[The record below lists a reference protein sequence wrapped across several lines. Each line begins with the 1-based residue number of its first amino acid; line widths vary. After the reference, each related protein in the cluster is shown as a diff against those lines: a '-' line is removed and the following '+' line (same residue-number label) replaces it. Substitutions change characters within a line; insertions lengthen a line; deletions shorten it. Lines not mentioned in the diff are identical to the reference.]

1 MLDNQKVLVITG
13 GSSGIGLA
21 AAELFA
27 EKGYIVYNLS
37 RHGENSAGIHHI
49 SCDVTRPEDCRK
61 AIGTIM
67 DAEGYIDVLISNAG
81 MGISGAVEFTET
93 EDWKRQMDVN
103 FNGAVNITQAVL
115 PYMRKCVAEK
125 KGNRQAPKIIF
136 TSSMAA
142 VFPIPYQAFYTASK
156 FAINGFA
163 MALRNEV
170 RPFGIEVCCLL
181 PGDVKTGFTAARKE
195 SAAGSEIY
203 TRMQKAVQ
211 QMAHDEQNGQAP
223 IQLARKMYSLAESR
237 CPSPFSTVGLQYKL
251 FRILLRILPARLVN
265 RILYSMY

>member
-1 MLDNQKVLVITG
+1 MNNQKVLVITG
-13 GSSGIGLA
+13 GSSGIGKA

-27 EKGYIVYNLS
+27 DKGYTVYNLS
-37 RHGENSAGIHHI
+37 RHGEDSARVHHI
-49 SCDVTRPEDCRK
+49 SCDVTRPDDCRK
-61 AIGTIM
+61 AIDTIM
-67 DAEGYIDVLISNAG
+67 SAEGYIDVMISNAG

-93 EDWKRQMDVN
+93 DDWKRQMDVN

-115 PYMRKCVAEK
+115 PHMRKCAAN
-125 KGNRQAPKIIF
+125 KGDRQAPKIIF

-163 MALRNEV
+163 MALRNEL
-170 RPFGIEVCCLL
+170 RPFGIEVSCLL

-195 SAAGSEIY
+195 SIAGSDVY
-203 TRMQKAVQ
+203 TRMERAVQ
-211 QMAHDEQNGQAP
+211 QMAHDEQNGQDP
-223 IQLARKMYSLAESR
+223 IRLARKMYSLAESR

-251 FRILLRILPARLVN
+251 FRILLRLLPTRLVN